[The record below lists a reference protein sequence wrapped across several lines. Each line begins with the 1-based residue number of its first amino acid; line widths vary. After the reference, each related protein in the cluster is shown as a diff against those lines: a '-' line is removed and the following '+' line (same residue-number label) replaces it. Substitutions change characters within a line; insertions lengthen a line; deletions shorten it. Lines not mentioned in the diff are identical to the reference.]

1 VSDDDFL
8 SRFEDCSLPFDQWNH
23 RAHVKIAFLY
33 LRDNSFDGAID
44 KMRASIKAYNA
55 VHNVPEGPMAGY
67 NETTT
72 VAFLHLVDS
81 VMSAYGDIFPTADA
95 DTFCDTH
102 PQLMS
107 KHILRLFYSPE
118 RRGHPAAKTQFLEPD
133 LAPLPSRTGSGRPTS
148 LRPGLSTGKQHPHP

>member
-1 VSDDDFL
+1 MTDDKFL

-23 RAHVKIAFLY
+23 RAHVKVAFLY
-33 LRDNSFDGAID
+33 LRNNSIDRAIE
-44 KMRASIKAYNA
+44 KMRAGIKAYNA
-55 VHNVPEGPMAGY
+55 VYVVPEGPTMGY

-72 VAFLHLVDS
+72 VAFLHLVAS
-81 VMSAYGDIFPTADA
+81 VMSVYGNFFPTPDA

-118 RRGHPAAKTQFLEPD
+118 RRGHPAAKTQFIEPD
-133 LAPLPSRTGSGRPTS
+133 LTPLPSRMGSTDS
-148 LRPGLSTGKQHPHP
+148 HPE